1 MWGNCILKLKKNS
14 IKIIFGLKLKQIR
27 QNKGFSLSELA
38 KKSKMS
44 ISYLNE
50 IESGKKYPKTDKI
63 ASLSEA
69 LEVSYDSLVS
79 IKLTKFLSPIG
90 ELLESN
96 ILEQLPLDH
105 YGIDINKLIV
115 LMSNAPMQ
123 LSALV
128 ATLIELAKSSEM
140 SRSAFS
146 RTALRIYK
154 ELNNNY
160 FENIEKSVDTFIKKF
175 NIKVSSPISYDEL
188 KSILINEFNYK
199 IDEQSLNN
207 FSALKELRATVQTG
221 NPNVLFLNNNL
232 SKSQKSFIVGKELA
246 YNFLQLKERSYSY
259 SNYKLDTFEQLLN
272 NFNASYFSTALK
284 LEKKIFISD
293 VKTLFSKTKW
303 QQKYLLDLL
312 EKYNASPEMF
322 FQRLT
327 NLAGKYLGIQ
337 KFFFLR
343 FNKNLRSD
351 GYQLSKEVRLNL
363 NRNPGGYQTNEHY
376 CRRWISI
383 NVLKNLEQKLTKNT
397 HYKNKAAGILRSSFY
412 DSNDNFLCISVA
424 KPSQFL
430 PNKMTSVTLG
440 FLVDDKLKKQIN
452 FWNDP
457 KIEDQIVNDT
467 CEKCI
472 IKNCKQRVAPPLS
485 IQQNEKFI
493 KMENAIKQLRTIS
506 V

>member
-1 MWGNCILKLKKNS
+1 MKLKKNA

-27 QNKGFSLSELA
+27 QNKGLSLSELA
-38 KKSKMS
+38 SLSSMS

-69 LEVSYDSLVS
+69 LNVSYDSLVS
-79 IKLTKFLSPIG
+79 IKLTKYLSPIG

-160 FENIEKSVDTFIKKF
+160 FEDIENKVEEFTKKY
-175 NIKVSSPISYDEL
+175 KVPASTPISYKRL
-188 KSILINEFNYK
+188 KNILVTGFNYK
-199 IDEQSLNN
+199 VDETSLSN
-207 FSALKELRATVQTG
+207 FSALRELRATVQTG
-221 NPNVLFLNNNL
+221 KPNILFLNNNL
-232 SKSQKSFIVGKELA
+232 SQSQKSFIIGKELA
-246 YNFLQLKERSYSY
+246 YNFLGMEDRSYSY
-259 SNYKLDTFEQLLN
+259 SNYKLDTFDQLLN

-284 LEKKIFISD
+284 LPKQLFIAD
-293 VKTLFSKTKW
+293 TNKLFSKTKW
-303 QQKYLLDLL
+303 QAEYLLKLL
-312 EKYNASPEMF
+312 DKYTASPEMF

-327 NLAGKYLGIQ
+327 NLASKYFNLH
-337 KFFFLR
+337 KFFFLK
-343 FNKNLRSD
+343 FNKDIASD
-351 GYQLSKEVRLNL
+351 SFQLSKEVRLNIE
-363 NRNPGGYQTNEHY
+363 RSPGGYQTNEHY

-383 NVLKNLEQKLTKNT
+383 DVLNNLEQKISKTSNF
-397 HYKNKAAGILRSSFY
+397 NNFVPGILRSKFHE
-412 DSNDNFLCISVA
+412 SNDKFLCVSVA
-424 KPSQFL
+424 KPSKFL
-430 PNKMTSVTLG
+430 TGKMTSVTLG
-440 FLVDDKLKKQIN
+440 FFIDEKLKKRIK
-452 FWNDP
+452 FWNDSA
-457 KIEDQIVNDT
+457 ISEMVVNDT
-467 CEKCI
+467 CEKCVI
-472 IKNCKQRVAPPLS
+472 NNCKQRVAPPLS
-485 IQQNEKFI
+485 IEQKEKLLKMEKAIEELKFI
-493 KMENAIKQLRTIS
+493 GS
-506 V
+506 VE

>member
-1 MWGNCILKLKKNS
+1 VKLKKNS

-27 QNKGFSLSELA
+27 QDKGLSLSELA
-38 KKSKMS
+38 TKSNMS

-79 IKLTKFLSPIG
+79 IKLTKYLSPIG

-115 LMSNAPMQ
+115 LMSHAPMQ

-160 FENIEKSVDTFIKKF
+160 FPKIEKGVDNFIKKF
-175 NIKVSSPISYDEL
+175 KLETSSPISYDKL
-188 KSILINEFNYK
+188 KNILTNEFNYR
-199 IDEQSLNN
+199 IDENSLNSFN
-207 FSALKELRATVQTG
+207 ALKELRATVQTG
-221 NPNVLFLNNNL
+221 DPNVLFLNNNL
-232 SKSQKSFIVGKELA
+232 SISQKSFIVGKELA
-246 YNFLQLKERSYSY
+246 YNFLQLKDRSYSY

-284 LEKKIFISD
+284 LEKN
-293 VKTLFSKTKW
+293 LFLKDIKAFFSQKKW
-303 QQKYLLDLL
+303 DQKYLLALL
-312 EKYNASPEMF
+312 NKYNASPEMF

-327 NLAGKYLGIQ
+327 NLVGKYLDIH

-343 FNKNLRSD
+343 FNKNLQSEV
-351 GYQLSKEVRLNL
+351 YQLSKEVRLNL

-383 NVLKNLEQKLTKNT
+383 NVLKNLEQKLQGNT
-397 HYKNKAAGILRSSFY
+397 NYKNKVAGILRSKFFE
-412 DSNDNFLCISVA
+412 SNDKFLCISVA
-424 KPSQFL
+424 KLSQFL
-430 PNKMTSVTLG
+430 PDKMTSVTLG
-440 FLVDDKLKKQIN
+440 FFVDDKLKKQIK
-452 FWNDP
+452 FLNDP
-457 KIEDQIVNDT
+457 KIEDRIVNDT
-467 CEKCI
+467 CEKCAI
-472 IKNCKQRVAPPLS
+472 EDCKQRVSPPLS
-485 IQQNEKFI
+485 IKQNEKLI
-493 KMENAIKQLRTIS
+493 EMENAIKQLKTIS
-506 V
+506 A